1 MIQLIPNWDKQ
12 NLRLILKILGCV
24 PGKMYVKGCKIIPNI
39 YIGKKNFYELS
50 HYNETQMDKLIKM
63 IMIIG
68 MRFLSKYHL
77 KQNLRSLYRDFVDT
91 YKKTYIYFLKMPI
104 VYTYKSGNKYMY
116 NL

>member
-1 MIQLIPNWDKQ
+1 
-12 NLRLILKILGCV
+12 
-24 PGKMYVKGCKIIPNI
+24 
-39 YIGKKNFYELS
+39 
-50 HYNETQMDKLIKM
+50 MDKLIKM

-68 MRFLSKYHL
+68 MIFLSKYHL

>member
-1 MIQLIPNWDKQ
+1 
-12 NLRLILKILGCV
+12 
-24 PGKMYVKGCKIIPNI
+24 
-39 YIGKKNFYELS
+39 
-50 HYNETQMDKLIKM
+50 MDKLIKM

-77 KQNLRSLYRDFVDT
+77 KQILRSLYRDFVDT

-116 NL
+116 NLYFNKHCNKIVLSFNFLGKKSKKELFNNIS

>member
-1 MIQLIPNWDKQ
+1 
-12 NLRLILKILGCV
+12 
-24 PGKMYVKGCKIIPNI
+24 MYVKSCKIIPNI
-39 YIGKKNFYELS
+39 YIKKKNFYELS
-50 HYNETQMDKLIKM
+50 HYNETEMDKLIKM

>member
-1 MIQLIPNWDKQ
+1 
-12 NLRLILKILGCV
+12 
-24 PGKMYVKGCKIIPNI
+24 
-39 YIGKKNFYELS
+39 
-50 HYNETQMDKLIKM
+50 M

-91 YKKTYIYFLKMPI
+91 CKKTYIYFLKMPI

>member
-1 MIQLIPNWDKQ
+1 
-12 NLRLILKILGCV
+12 
-24 PGKMYVKGCKIIPNI
+24 
-39 YIGKKNFYELS
+39 
-50 HYNETQMDKLIKM
+50 M

-77 KQNLRSLYRDFVDT
+77 KQILRSLYRDFVYT